1 MSDSKENPKSPPPD
15 DFSKTTPN
23 INFDEEESD
32 WGSTPR
38 SSTPSETPADDW
50 GKTVINYNVSAE
62 HEERKSF
69 GEEQHPS
76 PSSPKQPDW
85 GMTQQNVNLN
95 DEFEVEQ
102 SGENQ
107 NFGATVPY
115 FRLPEVDREKYQNIP
130 PTASEQAAEEEK
142 KQKGGIPLWFWG
154 AAGIMTVLAFSFLVF
169 LGLWYFVLGDR
180 GFEVEVKGAKPG
192 SRFTVDG
199 VDWGVQDEDEKYVLR
214 GLKAGKKQ
222 IQVINPSTVCKPDIL
237 QVEGEDGDRKQEAVS
252 CNYKTVV
259 NLDCANTRSVEER
272 EKCADMALDAL
283 GDPPDMDALLKALS
297 MLIINFESGK
307 FNIPDARMA
316 VLKKAA
322 SKIQKLPESA
332 VIEIGGH
339 TDNVGNA
346 TSNLKLSDQRA
357 AAVKKA
363 LVDFGVRDAALVT
376 KGYGLSEP
384 IADNTTDKGRF
395 DNRRIGYKAVSR

>member
-1 MSDSKENPKSPPPD
+1 MSDSKENPKLPPPD

-32 WGSTPR
+32 WGSTPQ
-38 SSTPSETPADDW
+38 SSTPSDTPADDW
-50 GKTVINYNVSAE
+50 GKTVINYNVAAE
-62 HEERKSF
+62 HDERKSF

-102 SGENQ
+102 SGEGE

-115 FRLPEVDREKYQNIP
+115 FRLPEVDRDKYQNIP
-130 PTASEQAAEEEK
+130 PTATEQAAEDEK
-142 KQKGGIPLWFWG
+142 SKKGGIPLWFWA

-169 LGLWYFVLGDR
+169 LGLWYFLLGDR

-222 IQVINPSTVCKPDIL
+222 IQVINPLTVCTPDIL
-237 QVEGEDGDRKQEAVS
+237 QVEGQDGDRKQEAVS
-252 CNYKTVV
+252 CNYKAVV

-283 GDPPDMDALLKALS
+283 GNPPDMDALLKALS

-307 FNIPDARMA
+307 FNIPDARMTI
-316 VLKKAA
+316 LKKAA
-322 SKIQKLPESA
+322 SKIQQLPETA

-384 IADNTTDKGRF
+384 VADNNTEKGRF
-395 DNRRIGYKAVSR
+395 DNRRIGYKAISR